1 MSRYTGTR
9 YSRFGVDNLEVDT
22 MTAKNPV
29 VLPTYTVATAP
40 AGAAAG
46 SIAYISNGA
55 AGDPIIAYSDG
66 TDWLRVDTRA
76 AIAAA

>member
-1 MSRYTGTR
+1 MSRYKGTA
-9 YSRFGVDNLEVDT
+9 YSRLVVQNLEVEKT
-22 MTAKNPV
+22 TAAAPII
-29 VLPTYTVATAP
+29 LPTYTVATAP

-55 AGDPIIAYSDG
+55 AGHPVIAYSNG